1 MSLSTKLC
9 SHRQQYKTFIWKY
22 VFFIFPVWAHGQRKW
37 HANLSGKLTS
47 KLCCSYARL
56 NMLGASGSSRCLR
69 IIVKI
74 VYNKLSMTVTSTF
87 F

>member
-1 MSLSTKLC
+1 MKILFYFS
-9 SHRQQYKTFIWKY
+9 
-22 VFFIFPVWAHGQRKW
+22 VWAYEQRKW

-47 KLCCSYARL
+47 KLCFSYARL

-74 VYNKLSMTVTSTF
+74 VYNKLYNDGLFNIFLNNFGVF